1 MLKDPASTD
10 RWIDAVKDEDQ
21 DRVRELWKQVTVDM
35 KPLTAEFR
43 FKAQWEDRTHN
54 RTDTWVLFSVYP
66 EISNG
71 SLKSV
76 FGSITNISQQKW
88 AESFQKRRLEE
99 AVELKRQQENFIDIT
114 SHEMRNPLSAI
125 LQCADEISSTLQE
138 TRDAGLEVDEDIVA
152 NSIDAAQTIALCAQH
167 QKRIVDDILTLSK
180 LDSQMLMVTPVDVQ
194 PLSVIQRAL
203 KMFESEIQSADIDMR
218 FVVDDSYKELGIDWI
233 KADPQRVLQVLIN
246 LTTNAIKFTT
256 SEVKRTIIVSLA
268 AYKGRPS
275 QLPKKLV
282 SFFPSRRKLGDMIS
296 GPDWGD
302 GEEVYI
308 QFAVQDTGRGVTED
322 EKKLLFMRFSQ
333 ASPRTHVQYGGSG
346 LGLFIS
352 RELTELQGG
361 EIGVSSESGRGSTFA
376 FYIQARRSTEPPD
389 TNVQFPALLRQSNA
403 EKTRRQDGTRKAK
416 AKAFAATELAKA
428 AARRA
433 RKDVG
438 VLIVEDNLVN
448 QRVLQKQLQ
457 HLGFTV
463 NVVNHGGECLDRLRQ
478 SSWWRDDQLATVAA
492 RKELQVGVVLMDQE
506 MPVMDGL
513 AATETIRKWE
523 GEGKLVQHVPI
534 IAVTA
539 NARAEQIQALI
550 NAGMVSGPWSFSAV
564 GCGTES
570 C

>member
-1 MLKDPASTD
+1 VLKDPESTD

-35 KPLTAEFR
+35 KPVTAEFR

-66 EISNG
+66 EKSNG
-71 SLKSV
+71 TLKSV

-256 SEVKRTIIVSLA
+256 SEAKRTIIVSLA

-275 QLPKKLV
+275 QQPKKLV
-282 SFFPSRRKLGDMIS
+282 SFFPSRRKLGDMVS

-389 TNVQFPALLRQSNA
+389 TNVQFPALLRQSAA
-403 EKTRRQDGTRKAK
+403 EKARRQDGGGPPKARD
-416 AKAFAATELAKA
+416 FAAAELAKA
-428 AARRA
+428 AAKRA
-433 RKDVG
+433 RRDVG

-457 HLGFTV
+457 HLGFAV

-478 SSWWRDDQLATVAA
+478 SSWWRENLPPPGAP
-492 RKELQVGVVLMDQE
+492 RREPPVGVVLMDQE

-513 AATETIRKWE
+513 AATEAIRMWE
-523 GEGKLVQHVPI
+523 AEGKLVQHVPI

-539 NARAEQIQALI
+539 NARAEQIKALI
-550 NAGMVSGPWSFSAV
+550 NAGMVSGRWPFSAV
-564 GCGTES
+564 GGGTQR